1 MEEGGDLKQKASGRK
16 RNEDGR
22 ADNTQEAQMEKRGGE
37 GGEDKI
43 NKYGR
48 ANTGRR
54 RVRRR
59 SGAEGGI
66 SSVEMRGTRM

>member
-1 MEEGGDLKQKASGRK
+1 MRTGEPITHEKHRWRKVGVGG
-16 RNEDGR
+16 
-22 ADNTQEAQMEKRGGE
+22 
-37 GGEDKI
+37 DKI

-54 RVRRR
+54 GVRRRRR

-66 SSVEMRGTRM
+66 SSVETRGTRT

>member
-1 MEEGGDLKQKASGRK
+1 MRTGELITHKKHRWRKGGGR
-16 RNEDGR
+16 
-22 ADNTQEAQMEKRGGE
+22 

-48 ANTGRR
+48 ATTGRR